1 MSEQRL
7 RNWLQENFGINPKDL
22 HKYKMAVTMQQYEVL
37 EFFGDSVLGFIVAEY
52 LVTQYEFID
61 QPGLFTHI
69 KAKLVKNQ
77 NLAQIAEKM
86 DLGSLAVIPST
97 SNREQIGAQMLADM
111 LEALIG
117 ATYLDYGLE
126 TCQEIIK
133 NLFNLEQ
140 TTLKEL
146 IVDGQPKARNSRE
159 LRKQVEAKV
168 KEENISSVQH
178 KNPVSALQEFL
189 AKRGESPPEYTEV
202 RRIGEPHLPTFTIK
216 ASCRFGGRQLSA
228 KGEGKKLKEA
238 KKNAAY
244 KSLSRVLKL
253 YSDS

>member
-1 MSEQRL
+1 MSEQKL
-7 RNWLQENFGINPKDL
+7 RNWLKKNLGITPEDL

-52 LVTQYEFID
+52 LVTQYKFID

-77 NLAQIAEKM
+77 NLAEIAKKI
-86 DLGSLAVIPST
+86 DLASLAVIPST
-97 SNREQIGAQMLADM
+97 SNREQIGEQMLADM
-111 LEALIG
+111 LEALLG

-133 NLFNLEQ
+133 KLFNLEQ
-140 TTLKEL
+140 ITLREL
-146 IVDGQPKARNSRE
+146 MVGNQPKVYNPRE

-189 AKRGESPPEYTEV
+189 AKKGESPPEYIEIK
-202 RRIGEPHLPTFTIK
+202 RMGEPHLPTFTIK
-216 ASCRFGGRQLSA
+216 ASCRFGGRNLSA
-228 KGEGKKLKEA
+228 QAQGKKLKEA
-238 KKNAAY
+238 KKSAAY
-244 KSLSRVLKL
+244 KLLNRVLKL

>member
-1 MSEQRL
+1 MSDQKL
-7 RNWLQENFGINPKDL
+7 RNWLRNHLGIIPEDL
-22 HKYKMAVTMQQYEVL
+22 HKYKMAVTMQQYEIL

-77 NLAQIAEKM
+77 NLAQIAKKIN
-86 DLGSLAVIPST
+86 LASLAVIPST
-97 SNREQIGAQMLADM
+97 SSREQIGEQMLADM
-111 LEALIG
+111 LEALLG
-117 ATYLDYGLE
+117 AIYLDYGLE

-133 NLFNLEQ
+133 KLFNLEQ
-140 TTLKEL
+140 ATLREL
-146 IVDGQPKARNSRE
+146 MVDNQAKVYNPRE

-189 AKRGESPPEYTEV
+189 AKKGESPPEYLE
-202 RRIGEPHLPTFTIK
+202 
-216 ASCRFGGRQLSA
+216 
-228 KGEGKKLKEA
+228 
-238 KKNAAY
+238 
-244 KSLSRVLKL
+244 
-253 YSDS
+253 